1 MTQETWEK
9 RFNQEFTHDG
19 AWAVEDNGCRVSP
32 RQVKDFIRTEL
43 QKAREEE
50 WKRCVDT
57 LDHDHSKC
65 IIRETCIGYIAAQS
79 DLMNNPPE
87 SQKINQEDK

>member
-1 MTQETWEK
+1 MNKETWEE

-32 RQVKDFIRTEL
+32 RQVKDFFRTEL

-50 WKRCVDT
+50 RERQYCLMMESIPSDAENLSTLT
-57 LDHDHSKC
+57 LDQAFRLIKSFISKKPW
-65 IIRETCIGYIAAQS
+65 
-79 DLMNNPPE
+79 N
-87 SQKINQEDK
+87 

>member
-1 MTQETWEK
+1 MNKETWEE

-50 WKRCVDT
+50 RDRQFGLMMESIPSDAENLSTLT
-57 LDHDHSKC
+57 LDQAFRLIKSFISKKPW
-65 IIRETCIGYIAAQS
+65 
-79 DLMNNPPE
+79 N
-87 SQKINQEDK
+87 